1 MCINEV
7 SDRKKNYSTD
17 KKQKKEIIN
26 DIKYKNYINS
36 RQKKIQ
42 EEIKDIIIDKYR
54 DKIISQQKEIEQLKK
69 KLEET
74 IKSSL
79 LILKKSINIK
89 NNNINNINLSP
100 KIQKQQ
106 LKNDI
111 LNINNKNDIVVHILN
126 RNKNNKN
133 LNYSTISS
141 DNVKLKKN
149 MAQLNNDMT
158 SEYKKNNKHNKHNK
172 NILSLSNSRIKI
184 NKYDIITPK
193 RVIIETLSKPKSKS
207 KSKSKNKKEKEK
219 ESTRHTIN
227 NIDINDLNTYYL
239 KEYNKKD
246 FKKIEEIKSKL
257 LNNNLPPEL
266 NKNNPIN
273 QKNKNNNS
281 NNAYNKS
288 YSQNNNK
295 KLKKQ
300 NLVNKENN
308 YSYGQNNLKKV
319 FNSPKNIQTQFFN
332 EKNKCFNEY
341 YINKTKIPKN
351 GFDENKIVMENNYL
365 YTNPTYNTKNII
377 HRNININNNNNKIY
391 INTDNNIDNIYLRNI
406 NSIKGINKHF
416 KTQTNFYQHKIINR
430 GNNQLSL
437 NFKDFMLTA
446 PPHEYN

>member
-246 FKKIEEIKSKL
+246 SQKIEEIKTKL
-257 LNNNLPPEL
+257 LNNNLPPPDL
-266 NKNNPIN
+266 IKNCSIN
-273 QKNKNNNS
+273 LKNKTNNE
-281 NNAYNKS
+281 NNAYKS
-288 YSQNNNK
+288 YSQNKYK
-295 KLKKQ
+295 KLKRQ

-308 YSYGQNNLKKV
+308 YSYGQNNIKKI
-319 FNSPKNIQTQFFN
+319 FNSPKNIKTEFLN
-332 EKNKCFNEY
+332 EKHKCFNEY
-341 YINKTKIPKN
+341 YINKNKIPKN
-351 GFDENKIVMENNYL
+351 TYGENNIVMENNYL

-391 INTDNNIDNIYLRNI
+391 INTENNVDNLYENI
-406 NSIKGINKHF
+406 NNIKGINKHF

-437 NFKDFMLTA
+437 HFKDFMMTA
-446 PPHEYN
+446 PPGTYN